1 MHTQKK
7 KGKKTMKATVR
18 TSRTAGQLEK
28 MFRALNLEF
37 FNNELP
43 EPIITLKKTPGAY
56 GHITCGK
63 TWKAGEEQ
71 RHEINISTATLDRPI
86 EETTATLLHEMCHLY
101 NMVHDI
107 KDCSR
112 GNVYHNKR
120 FKETA
125 EAHGLEIGHHEK
137 YGWTIT
143 SPSLQLLDFIE
154 RQGWQAIQMTEGHP
168 WDSMT
173 GTGTG
178 GSSSNGKEP
187 GAEKPVKK
195 PSSTRKYICPC
206 CKNSVRATKT
216 VNIICG
222 DCMEKMIVAE

>member
-1 MHTQKK
+1 
-7 KGKKTMKATVR
+7 MKATVR

-120 FKETA
+120 FREPPKPT
-125 EAHGLEIGHHEK
+125 GLK
-137 YGWTIT
+137 
-143 SPSLQLLDFIE
+143 
-154 RQGWQAIQMTEGHP
+154 
-168 WDSMT
+168 
-173 GTGTG
+173 
-178 GSSSNGKEP
+178 
-187 GAEKPVKK
+187 
-195 PSSTRKYICPC
+195 
-206 CKNSVRATKT
+206 
-216 VNIICG
+216 
-222 DCMEKMIVAE
+222 